1 MRFCKARKKDIS
13 KIEYLI
19 NSNLKNVVNENQGF
33 VYSYYDKENINNT
46 WCLWNE
52 NLLIGI
58 AIVSDFSEIN
68 VTKYTIT
75 KSKLLFGTA
84 KYISSLCIAT
94 EMRGKGI
101 GKMMYSHIFKIF
113 NKANKFY
120 VKVDIDNEVS
130 LRFHKNWKVVGNY
143 TNKKKEKFLLLEKS
157 NEYYQLPFRLIIS
170 EGFEYEGF

>member
-94 EMRGKGI
+94 EMRGKG
-101 GKMMYSHIFKIF
+101 
-113 NKANKFY
+113 
-120 VKVDIDNEVS
+120 
-130 LRFHKNWKVVGNY
+130 
-143 TNKKKEKFLLLEKS
+143 
-157 NEYYQLPFRLIIS
+157 
-170 EGFEYEGF
+170 